1 MNRLH
6 LAAAIAAAAFASPAL
21 AKHGH
26 GNPHQS
32 GGSGPPGYGVG
43 GCPPGLAKKNS
54 QCMPPGRYKKLF
66 DVGGRVPQGYPGVI
80 GYDQVPDPLRDRYGS
95 VLDPRSR
102 YIYDRQYLYRI
113 DPTTMVVTQVLNT
126 LMRP

>member
-26 GNPHQS
+26 GNAHPAA
-32 GGSGPPGYGVG
+32 GPPGHGVG

-66 DVGGRVPQGYPGVI
+66 DVGGRVPAGYPGVI
-80 GYDQVPDPLRDRYGS
+80 GYNQVPHELRDRYSS
-95 VLDPRSR
+95 VIDPGSR

-126 LMRP
+126 LLRP

>member
-6 LAAAIAAAAFASPAL
+6 LAAALAAAVVASPAL

-26 GNPHQS
+26 GNPHQTA
-32 GGSGPPGYGVG
+32 GPPGYGVG

-80 GYDQVPDPLRDRYGS
+80 GYDQVPDQLRDRYS
-95 VLDPRSR
+95 SALDPRSR